1 MKDTKI
7 KDIKNLS
14 LSTLFSHIYYNLL
27 LSQICVY
34 KAKGDLKTAALELH
48 KILKIS
54 YGDASLWQELAN
66 IHEILGDYKVR
77 YHLLKN
83 KYRYVYFFV
92 YITFCWWYIKKK
104 KSYRES
110 KIK

>member
-1 MKDTKI
+1 MEDLKI

-77 YHLLKN
+77 YRLLLKN
-83 KYRYVYFFV
+83 IYNTYFCIY
-92 YITFCWWYIKKK
+92 YILMMIY
-104 KSYRES
+104 
-110 KIK
+110 

>member
-1 MKDTKI
+1 MKRFTSERF
-7 KDIKNLS
+7 KNQKYKESQPFYIIFSYLS
-14 LSTLFSHIYYNLL
+14 P
-27 LSQICVY
+27 SQICVY

-77 YHLLKN
+77 YHLLN
-83 KYRYVYFFV
+83 NIYIYFFV
-92 YITFCWWYIKKK
+92 YITFW
-104 KSYRES
+104 
-110 KIK
+110 

>member
-1 MKDTKI
+1 M
-7 KDIKNLS
+7 
-14 LSTLFSHIYYNLL
+14 
-27 LSQICVY
+27 
-34 KAKGDLKTAALELH
+34 KTAALELH

-83 KYRYVYFFV
+83 KYICIFL
-92 YITFCWWYIKKK
+92 YILHFGDDILKKK
-104 KSYRES
+104 ITEKV
-110 KIK
+110 KLNN